1 MHTPTRTACRPL
13 SSLALMAALGVL
25 PLAAAAQQG
34 TPAANTPTSVAPQ
47 AAGQPAPQAAPQ
59 AASQNVAQTAG
70 QPGSQTSGQGGAQ
83 PSAASPAAASAV
95 TSPTTSPTA
104 PAVPSAAGSQGARQ
118 STPAGQPASGGQPA
132 QAVQPNVSGQPAASG
147 QPAVSG
153 QTTTTGQPTATGQPA
168 TPGQPAAS
176 GRPATS
182 GQTTVSGQV
191 PSAAAGT
198 PAATPPAAPQAAPQ
212 SAGSAQPAPPPAASS
227 TPPARLPSTG
237 TPPTQ
242 PANSANRLPAA
253 PDTADTAKQA
263 RNCYVPDDLLSEPG
277 RLPGLSAALVRG
289 KGDLLVI
296 MLGSES
302 TNPSPA
308 RPASV
313 PSNTANSDAGGSISS
328 RLRATL
334 AAAARNPL
342 AERLQERL
350 IQDLGPLPGRTI
362 HVESVGRRN
371 STVAE
376 QASLINKQVLPRKP
390 ALVIWNLGRT
400 DTRRGLPP
408 ANMARALDRGLEQL
422 RRQHIDTIVMDPPYH
437 PQFEAFYRTD
447 DYRQYIRWTMNLHDQ
462 PYLQRYDMIDY
473 WASTGRIDLDS
484 GEPDRQ
490 AAAVTFTETCIA
502 YQLSRMIDRGLSRK

>member
-1 MHTPTRTACRPL
+1 MHTPIRTACRPL
-13 SSLALMAALGVL
+13 SSLALMAALGAL
-25 PLAAAAQQG
+25 PLAVSAQQG
-34 TPAANTPTSVAPQ
+34 TPAATTQTSMAPQASGQQAPQ
-47 AAGQPAPQAAPQ
+47 AATQNVAQPGSQ
-59 AASQNVAQTAG
+59 AASQGV
-70 QPGSQTSGQGGAQ
+70 AQ
-83 PSAASPAAASAV
+83 PSGASPAAASAV
-95 TSPTTSPTA
+95 TP
-104 PAVPSAAGSQGARQ
+104 PAASAIPSAAGSQAAGQ
-118 STPAGQPASGGQPA
+118 SAPAGQPGSGGQPA
-132 QAVQPNVSGQPAASG
+132 PVVQPAASG
-147 QPAVSG
+147 Q
-153 QTTTTGQPTATGQPA
+153 TTTSGQPTASGQPA
-168 TPGQPAAS
+168 TS
-176 GRPATS
+176 GK
-182 GQTTVSGQV
+182 TTVSGQV
-191 PSAAAGT
+191 PPAAAGT

-212 SAGSAQPAPPPAASS
+212 SAGSAQPAPSPAASS
-227 TPPARLPSTG
+227 TPTARLPSTG

>member
-13 SSLALMAALGVL
+13 SSLALMAALGAL
-25 PLAAAAQQG
+25 PLAVSAQQG
-34 TPAANTPTSVAPQ
+34 TPAATTQTSMAPQASGQQAPQ
-47 AAGQPAPQAAPQ
+47 AATQNVAQPGSQ
-59 AASQNVAQTAG
+59 AASQGV
-70 QPGSQTSGQGGAQ
+70 AQ
-83 PSAASPAAASAV
+83 PSGASPAAASAV
-95 TSPTTSPTA
+95 TP
-104 PAVPSAAGSQGARQ
+104 PAASAIPSAAGSQAAGQ
-118 STPAGQPASGGQPA
+118 SAPAGQPGSGGQPA
-132 QAVQPNVSGQPAASG
+132 PVVQPAASG
-147 QPAVSG
+147 Q
-153 QTTTTGQPTATGQPA
+153 TTTSGQPTASGQPA
-168 TPGQPAAS
+168 TS
-176 GRPATS
+176 GK
-182 GQTTVSGQV
+182 TTVSGQV
-191 PSAAAGT
+191 PPAAAGT

-212 SAGSAQPAPPPAASS
+212 SAGSAQPAPSPAASS
-227 TPPARLPSTG
+227 TPTARLPSTG

-308 RPASV
+308 RPASI
-313 PSNTANSDAGGSISS
+313 PNNTANSDAGGGISS

-462 PYLQRYDMIDY
+462 PYLHRYDMIDY

>member
-1 MHTPTRTACRPL
+1 MHTPTRSACRPL
-13 SSLALMAALGVL
+13 SSLALMAALGAL

-34 TPAANTPTSVAPQ
+34 TPAASAPASVAPQ
-47 AAGQPAPQAAPQ
+47 AAGQPAPQAA
-59 AASQNVAQTAG
+59 SQNVAQTAS
-70 QPGSQTSGQGGAQ
+70 QPGSQTSGQGVAQ
-83 PSAASPAAASAV
+83 PSATSPAGASAV
-95 TSPTTSPTA
+95 TSTAA
-104 PAVPSAAGSQGARQ
+104 PAVPSAAGSQAAGQ
-118 STPAGQPASGGQPA
+118 STPAGQPASGVQPSSAVQPAASGQPA
-132 QAVQPNVSGQPAASG
+132 TSGQPAASG
-147 QPAVSG
+147 Q
-153 QTTTTGQPTATGQPA
+153 TTTSGQPTAAGQPA
-168 TPGQPAAS
+168 TPGRPAAS
-176 GRPATS
+176 GQPATS
-182 GQTTVSGQV
+182 GQTTVSGQI

-198 PAATPPAAPQAAPQ
+198 PAAPQATPQ
-212 SAGSAQPAPPPAASS
+212 PAGNAQPALSPAASS
-227 TPPARLPSTG
+227 SPPARLPSTG

-308 RPASV
+308 RPASI
-313 PSNTANSDAGGSISS
+313 PNNTANSDAGGGISS

>member
-1 MHTPTRTACRPL
+1 M
-13 SSLALMAALGVL
+13 
-25 PLAAAAQQG
+25 
-34 TPAANTPTSVAPQ
+34 
-47 AAGQPAPQAAPQ
+47 
-59 AASQNVAQTAG
+59 
-70 QPGSQTSGQGGAQ
+70 
-83 PSAASPAAASAV
+83 
-95 TSPTTSPTA
+95 
-104 PAVPSAAGSQGARQ
+104 
-118 STPAGQPASGGQPA
+118 
-132 QAVQPNVSGQPAASG
+132 
-147 QPAVSG
+147 
-153 QTTTTGQPTATGQPA
+153 
-168 TPGQPAAS
+168 
-176 GRPATS
+176 
-182 GQTTVSGQV
+182 
-191 PSAAAGT
+191 
-198 PAATPPAAPQAAPQ
+198 
-212 SAGSAQPAPPPAASS
+212 
-227 TPPARLPSTG
+227 
-237 TPPTQ
+237 
-242 PANSANRLPAA
+242 
-253 PDTADTAKQA
+253 
-263 RNCYVPDDLLSEPG
+263 
-277 RLPGLSAALVRG
+277 RG

-313 PSNTANSDAGGSISS
+313 PSNTANSDAGSSVSS

-350 IQDLGPLPGRTI
+350 IQDLGPLPGRTV

-422 RRQHIDTIVMDPPYH
+422 RRQHIDTVVMDPPYH

-462 PYLQRYDMIDY
+462 PYLHRYDMIDY

>member
-1 MHTPTRTACRPL
+1 MHTPIRTACRPL
-13 SSLALMAALGVL
+13 PSLALIAALGAL

-34 TPAANTPTSVAPQ
+34 TPAANAPASVAPQ
-47 AAGQPAPQAAPQ
+47 TAGQPVSQ
-59 AASQNVAQTAG
+59 AASQNVAQPAS
-70 QPGSQTSGQGGAQ
+70 QPGSQAPSQGIA
-83 PSAASPAAASAV
+83 PSPGASPAAASA
-95 TSPTTSPTA
+95 TPSASAPPSAASSTT
-104 PAVPSAAGSQGARQ
+104 PSAAGSQA
-118 STPAGQPASGGQPA
+118 AGQPAS
-132 QAVQPNVSGQPAASG
+132 AVQPAASG
-147 QPAVSG
+147 QPAAPG
-153 QTTTTGQPTATGQPA
+153 QTAPSGQPTASGQPA
-168 TPGQPAAS
+168 TPPA
-176 GRPATS
+176 P
-182 GQTTVSGQV
+182 
-191 PSAAAGT
+191 
-198 PAATPPAAPQAAPQ
+198 PQAAPQ
-212 SAGSAQPAPPPAASS
+212 PAGSAQPAPSPAASN

-462 PYLQRYDMIDY
+462 PYLHRYDMIDY

>member
-13 SSLALMAALGVL
+13 SSLALMAALGAL
-25 PLAAAAQQG
+25 PLAVSAQQG
-34 TPAANTPTSVAPQ
+34 TPAATAQTSVAPQ
-47 AAGQPAPQAAPQ
+47 AAGQPAPQPAP
-59 AASQNVAQTAG
+59 QNVAQTAG
-70 QPGSQTSGQGGAQ
+70 QPGSQTSGQGVAQ

-104 PAVPSAAGSQGARQ
+104 PAVPPVAGSQAAGQ
-118 STPAGQPASGGQPA
+118 STPAGQPASGVQPSSAVQPAASGQPA
-132 QAVQPNVSGQPAASG
+132 TSGQPAASG
-147 QPAVSG
+147 Q
-153 QTTTTGQPTATGQPA
+153 TTTSGQPTASGQPG
-168 TPGQPAAS
+168 TSGQRAAS
-176 GRPATS
+176 GQPATS

-191 PSAAAGT
+191 PPAATGT

-212 SAGSAQPAPPPAASS
+212 PVGSAQPAPSPAANNA
-227 TPPARLPSTG
+227 PPARLPSTG

>member
-13 SSLALMAALGVL
+13 SSLALMAALGAL
-25 PLAAAAQQG
+25 PLAVSAQQG
-34 TPAANTPTSVAPQ
+34 TPAATTQTSMAPQASGQQAPQ
-47 AAGQPAPQAAPQ
+47 AATQNVAQPGSQ
-59 AASQNVAQTAG
+59 AASQGV
-70 QPGSQTSGQGGAQ
+70 AQ
-83 PSAASPAAASAV
+83 PSGASPAAASAV
-95 TSPTTSPTA
+95 TP
-104 PAVPSAAGSQGARQ
+104 PAASAIPSAAGSQAAGQ
-118 STPAGQPASGGQPA
+118 SAPAGQPGSGGQPA
-132 QAVQPNVSGQPAASG
+132 PVVQPAASG
-147 QPAVSG
+147 Q
-153 QTTTTGQPTATGQPA
+153 TTTSGQPTASGQPA
-168 TPGQPAAS
+168 TS
-176 GRPATS
+176 GK
-182 GQTTVSGQV
+182 TTVSGQV
-191 PSAAAGT
+191 PPAAAGT

-212 SAGSAQPAPPPAASS
+212 SAGSAQPAPSPAASS
-227 TPPARLPSTG
+227 TPTARLPSTG

-313 PSNTANSDAGGSISS
+313 PSNTANSDAGGSVSS

-342 AERLQERL
+342 AERLEERL

>member
-1 MHTPTRTACRPL
+1 MHTPTRSACRPL
-13 SSLALMAALGVL
+13 SSLALMAALGTL

-34 TPAANTPTSVAPQ
+34 TPAANTPISVAPQ
-47 AAGQPAPQAAPQ
+47 ATGQPAPQTAPQAAPQ

-83 PSAASPAAASAV
+83 PSAARPAGASAV
-95 TSPTTSPTA
+95 TSPTA
-104 PAVPSAAGSQGARQ
+104 PAVPS
-118 STPAGQPASGGQPA
+118 
-132 QAVQPNVSGQPAASG
+132 
-147 QPAVSG
+147 
-153 QTTTTGQPTATGQPA
+153 
-168 TPGQPAAS
+168 
-176 GRPATS
+176 
-182 GQTTVSGQV
+182 
-191 PSAAAGT
+191 AAGT

-212 SAGSAQPAPPPAASS
+212 SAGSAQPAPSPAASS

>member
-1 MHTPTRTACRPL
+1 MHTPIRTACRPL
-13 SSLALMAALGVL
+13 PSLALIAALGAL

-34 TPAANTPTSVAPQ
+34 TPAANAPASVAPQ
-47 AAGQPAPQAAPQ
+47 TAGQPVSQ
-59 AASQNVAQTAG
+59 AASQNVAQPAS
-70 QPGSQTSGQGGAQ
+70 QPGSQAPSQGIA
-83 PSAASPAAASAV
+83 PSPGASPAAASA
-95 TSPTTSPTA
+95 TPSASAPPSAASSTT
-104 PAVPSAAGSQGARQ
+104 PSAAGSQA
-118 STPAGQPASGGQPA
+118 AGQPAS
-132 QAVQPNVSGQPAASG
+132 AVQPAASG
-147 QPAVSG
+147 QPAAPG
-153 QTTTTGQPTATGQPA
+153 QTAPSGQPTASGQPA
-168 TPGQPAAS
+168 TPPA
-176 GRPATS
+176 P
-182 GQTTVSGQV
+182 
-191 PSAAAGT
+191 
-198 PAATPPAAPQAAPQ
+198 PQAAPQ
-212 SAGSAQPAPPPAASS
+212 PAGSAQPAPSPAASN

-308 RPASV
+308 RLASV
-313 PSNTANSDAGGSISS
+313 PSNTTNSDAGSSISS

-342 AERLQERL
+342 AERLEERL
-350 IQDLGPLPGRTI
+350 IQDLGPLPGRTV

-376 QASLINKQVLPRKP
+376 QASLIGKQILPRKP

-462 PYLQRYDMIDY
+462 PYLHRYDMIDY

>member
-13 SSLALMAALGVL
+13 SSLALMAALGAL
-25 PLAAAAQQG
+25 PLAVSAQQG
-34 TPAANTPTSVAPQ
+34 TPAATTQTSVAPQ
-47 AAGQPAPQAAPQ
+47 TTGQPAPQPAP
-59 AASQNVAQTAG
+59 QNVAQTAG
-70 QPGSQTSGQGGAQ
+70 QPGSQASGQGGAQ

-95 TSPTTSPTA
+95 TSPAA
-104 PAVPSAAGSQGARQ
+104 PAVPS
-118 STPAGQPASGGQPA
+118 
-132 QAVQPNVSGQPAASG
+132 
-147 QPAVSG
+147 
-153 QTTTTGQPTATGQPA
+153 
-168 TPGQPAAS
+168 
-176 GRPATS
+176 
-182 GQTTVSGQV
+182 
-191 PSAAAGT
+191 AAGT

-212 SAGSAQPAPPPAASS
+212 PAGSAQPAPSPAASN

-313 PSNTANSDAGGSISS
+313 PSNTANSDAGGSVSS

-342 AERLQERL
+342 AERLEERL
-350 IQDLGPLPGRTI
+350 IQDLGPLPGRTV
-362 HVESVGRRN
+362 HVEPVGRRN

-376 QASLINKQVLPRKP
+376 QASLIGKQILPRKP

-462 PYLQRYDMIDY
+462 PYLHRYDMIDY

>member
-1 MHTPTRTACRPL
+1 MHTPIRTVCRPL
-13 SSLALMAALGVL
+13 TSLALMSVLGTL

-34 TPAANTPTSVAPQ
+34 TPAATAPTPVTSQTAGQQAPQAASQNASPSVTAGAVGGAGAGAAPAATSTPSANGSQ
-47 AAGQPAPQAAPQ
+47 AAGQPAP
-59 AASQNVAQTAG
+59 
-70 QPGSQTSGQGGAQ
+70 SGQL
-83 PSAASPAAASAV
+83 PSTSAG
-95 TSPTTSPTA
+95 TQPTTP
-104 PAVPSAAGSQGARQ
+104 PVPPQ
-118 STPAGQPASGGQPA
+118 STDSA
-132 QAVQPNVSGQPAASG
+132 
-147 QPAVSG
+147 
-153 QTTTTGQPTATGQPA
+153 
-168 TPGQPAAS
+168 
-176 GRPATS
+176 RPATS
-182 GQTTVSGQV
+182 GQVLPAT
-191 PSAAAGT
+191 AGS
-198 PAATPPAAPQAAPQ
+198 PAAAPQAAPQ
-212 SAGSAQPAPPPAASS
+212 PGNSAQPAPSQAATS

-263 RNCYVPDDLLSEPG
+263 RNCYVPDDLLSEPA
-277 RLPGLSAALVRG
+277 RLPGLSASLVRG

-302 TNPSPA
+302 TNPSPN
-308 RPASV
+308 RPAGTSS
-313 PSNTANSDAGGSISS
+313 SNTAGFDAGGSLSS

-334 AAAARNPL
+334 SAAARNPL
-342 AERLQERL
+342 AERLQARL
-350 IQDLGPLPGRTI
+350 IQDLGPLPNRTI

-376 QASLINKQVLPRKP
+376 QASLIGKQVLPRKP

-408 ANMARALDRGLEQL
+408 ANTARALDRGLEQL

-462 PYLQRYDMIDY
+462 PYLNRYDMIDY

-484 GEPDRQ
+484 GEPERQ

>member
-1 MHTPTRTACRPL
+1 MHTPTRSACRPL
-13 SSLALMAALGVL
+13 SSLALMAALGAL

-47 AAGQPAPQAAPQ
+47 AAGQPAPQPAP
-59 AASQNVAQTAG
+59 QNVAQTAG

-95 TSPTTSPTA
+95 TSPAA
-104 PAVPSAAGSQGARQ
+104 PAVPSAAGSQAAGQ

-132 QAVQPNVSGQPAASG
+132 PAVQPNVSGQPAASG

-153 QTTTTGQPTATGQPA
+153 QTTTTGQPTAAGQPA

-212 SAGSAQPAPPPAASS
+212 SAGSAQPAPSPAASS

-350 IQDLGPLPGRTI
+350 IQDLGPLPPGRTI

>member
-13 SSLALMAALGVL
+13 SSLALMAALGAL
-25 PLAAAAQQG
+25 PLAVSAQQG
-34 TPAANTPTSVAPQ
+34 TPAATTQTSVAPQ
-47 AAGQPAPQAAPQ
+47 TTGQPAPQPAP
-59 AASQNVAQTAG
+59 QNVAQTAS

-95 TSPTTSPTA
+95 TSPAA
-104 PAVPSAAGSQGARQ
+104 PAVPS
-118 STPAGQPASGGQPA
+118 
-132 QAVQPNVSGQPAASG
+132 
-147 QPAVSG
+147 
-153 QTTTTGQPTATGQPA
+153 
-168 TPGQPAAS
+168 
-176 GRPATS
+176 
-182 GQTTVSGQV
+182 
-191 PSAAAGT
+191 AAGT

-212 SAGSAQPAPPPAASS
+212 SAGSAQPAPSPAASS
-227 TPPARLPSTG
+227 TPTARLPSTV

-313 PSNTANSDAGGSISS
+313 PSKTSKTDSRGSGSS
-328 RLRATL
+328 RLRGTL
-334 AAAARNPL
+334 APAARNPL
-342 AERLQERL
+342 AERLEERL

-408 ANMARALDRGLEQL
+408 ANMARALDRVLEQL

>member
-13 SSLALMAALGVL
+13 SSLALMAALGAL

-47 AAGQPAPQAAPQ
+47 AAGQPAPQAAPR

-83 PSAASPAAASAV
+83 PSAARPAGASAV

-104 PAVPSAAGSQGARQ
+104 PAAPSAAGSQAAGQ

-132 QAVQPNVSGQPAASG
+132 PAVQPAASGQPATSG

-153 QTTTTGQPTATGQPA
+153 QTTTTGQPTAAGQPA

-176 GRPATS
+176 GQPATS
-182 GQTTVSGQV
+182 GQTTVSGQI

-198 PAATPPAAPQAAPQ
+198 PAAPQATPQ
-212 SAGSAQPAPPPAASS
+212 PAGNAQPALSPAASS
-227 TPPARLPSTG
+227 SPPARLPSTG

-308 RPASV
+308 RPASI
-313 PSNTANSDAGGSISS
+313 PNNTANSDAGGGISS

>member
-13 SSLALMAALGVL
+13 SSLALMAALGAL

-83 PSAASPAAASAV
+83 PSAASPAAALVV
-95 TSPTTSPTA
+95 TSPAA
-104 PAVPSAAGSQGARQ
+104 PAVPSAAGSQAAGQ
-118 STPAGQPASGGQPA
+118 STPVGQPASGGQPA
-132 QAVQPNVSGQPAASG
+132 PAVQPNVSGQPAASG

-153 QTTTTGQPTATGQPA
+153 QTTTTGQPTAAGQPA

-212 SAGSAQPAPPPAASS
+212 PAGSAQPAPSPAASS

-263 RNCYVPDDLLSEPG
+263 RNCYVPDDLLSELG

-334 AAAARNPL
+334 AAAARNSL
-342 AERLQERL
+342 AEWLQERL
-350 IQDLGPLPGRTI
+350 IQDLGPLPPGRTI

-484 GEPDRQ
+484 GEPDHQ
-490 AAAVTFTETCIA
+490 ASAVTFTETCIA

>member
-13 SSLALMAALGVL
+13 SSLALMAALGAL
-25 PLAAAAQQG
+25 PLAVSAQQG
-34 TPAANTPTSVAPQ
+34 TPAATTQTSMAPQASGQQAPQ
-47 AAGQPAPQAAPQ
+47 AATQNVAQPGSQ
-59 AASQNVAQTAG
+59 AASQGV
-70 QPGSQTSGQGGAQ
+70 AQ
-83 PSAASPAAASAV
+83 PSGASPAAASAV
-95 TSPTTSPTA
+95 TP
-104 PAVPSAAGSQGARQ
+104 PAASAIPSAAGSQAAGQ
-118 STPAGQPASGGQPA
+118 SAPAGQPGSGGQPA
-132 QAVQPNVSGQPAASG
+132 PVVQPAASG
-147 QPAVSG
+147 Q
-153 QTTTTGQPTATGQPA
+153 TTTSGQPTASGQPA
-168 TPGQPAAS
+168 TS
-176 GRPATS
+176 GK
-182 GQTTVSGQV
+182 TTVSGQV
-191 PSAAAGT
+191 PPAAAGT

-212 SAGSAQPAPPPAASS
+212 SAGSAQPAPSPAASS
-227 TPPARLPSTG
+227 TPTARLPSTG

-313 PSNTANSDAGGSISS
+313 PSNTANSDAGGSVSS

-334 AAAARNPL
+334 AAATRNPL
-342 AERLQERL
+342 AERLEERL

-462 PYLQRYDMIDY
+462 PYLHRYDMIDY

>member
-1 MHTPTRTACRPL
+1 MHTPIRTACRPL
-13 SSLALMAALGVL
+13 SSLALMAALGAL

-34 TPAANTPTSVAPQ
+34 TPAANAPASVAPQ
-47 AAGQPAPQAAPQ
+47 AAGQPAPQAA
-59 AASQNVAQTAG
+59 SQNVAQ
-70 QPGSQTSGQGGAQ
+70 PGSQAPSQGIA
-83 PSAASPAAASAV
+83 PSPGASPAAASAAPSV
-95 TSPTTSPTA
+95 SVPPSAASSTT
-104 PAVPSAAGSQGARQ
+104 PSAAGSQA
-118 STPAGQPASGGQPA
+118 AGQPAS
-132 QAVQPNVSGQPAASG
+132 AVQPAASG
-147 QPAVSG
+147 QPATS
-153 QTTTTGQPTATGQPA
+153 
-168 TPGQPAAS
+168 GQPAAPGQTTPS
-176 GRPATS
+176 GRPTAS
-182 GQTTVSGQV
+182 GQPASSGQL
-191 PSAAAGT
+191 PPATAGT

-212 SAGSAQPAPPPAASS
+212 PGSTQPAPAASS
-227 TPPARLPSTG
+227 APPARLPSTG

-313 PSNTANSDAGGSISS
+313 PSNTANSDTGGSVSS

-342 AERLQERL
+342 AERLEERL
-350 IQDLGPLPGRTI
+350 IQDLGPLPGRTV
-362 HVESVGRRN
+362 HVESVGRRS

-376 QASLINKQVLPRKP
+376 QASLIGKQILPRKP

-462 PYLQRYDMIDY
+462 PYLHRYDMIDY

>member
-1 MHTPTRTACRPL
+1 MHTPTRSACRPL
-13 SSLALMAALGVL
+13 SSLALMAALGAL

-47 AAGQPAPQAAPQ
+47 AAGQPAPQPAPQ

-95 TSPTTSPTA
+95 TSPAA
-104 PAVPSAAGSQGARQ
+104 PAVPSAAGSQAAGQ

-132 QAVQPNVSGQPAASG
+132 PAVQPNVSGQPAASG

-153 QTTTTGQPTATGQPA
+153 QTTTTGQPTAAGQPA

-212 SAGSAQPAPPPAASS
+212 SAGSAQPAPSPAASS

-350 IQDLGPLPGRTI
+350 IQDLGPLPPGRTI

-502 YQLSRMIDRGLSRK
+502 YQLSRMIDRSLSRK

>member
-1 MHTPTRTACRPL
+1 MHTPTRSACRPL
-13 SSLALMAALGVL
+13 SSLALMAALGAL

-34 TPAANTPTSVAPQ
+34 TPAASAPASVAPQ
-47 AAGQPAPQAAPQ
+47 AAGQPAPQAA
-59 AASQNVAQTAG
+59 SQNVAQTAS
-70 QPGSQTSGQGGAQ
+70 QPGSQTSGQGVAQ
-83 PSAASPAAASAV
+83 PSATSPAGASAV
-95 TSPTTSPTA
+95 TSTAA
-104 PAVPSAAGSQGARQ
+104 PAVPSAAGSQAAGQ

-132 QAVQPNVSGQPAASG
+132 PAVQPAASG
-147 QPAVSG
+147 QPA
-153 QTTTTGQPTATGQPA
+153 
-168 TPGQPAAS
+168 
-176 GRPATS
+176 TS
-182 GQTTVSGQV
+182 GQTSVSGQV
-191 PSAAAGT
+191 P
-198 PAATPPAAPQAAPQ
+198 PAAPSPAAAPQAAPQ
-212 SAGSAQPAPPPAASS
+212 PAGSAQPAPSPAASS

-350 IQDLGPLPGRTI
+350 IQDLGPLPPGRTI

>member
-1 MHTPTRTACRPL
+1 MHTPIRTACRPL
-13 SSLALMAALGVL
+13 SSLALMAALGAL

-34 TPAANTPTSVAPQ
+34 TPAANAPASVAPQ
-47 AAGQPAPQAAPQ
+47 TAGQPVSQ
-59 AASQNVAQTAG
+59 AASQNVAQPAS
-70 QPGSQTSGQGGAQ
+70 QPGSQAPSQGIA
-83 PSAASPAAASAV
+83 PSPGASPAAASAAP
-95 TSPTTSPTA
+95 SASAPPSAASSTT
-104 PAVPSAAGSQGARQ
+104 PSAAGSQA
-118 STPAGQPASGGQPA
+118 AGQPAS
-132 QAVQPNVSGQPAASG
+132 AVQPAASG
-147 QPAVSG
+147 QPATS
-153 QTTTTGQPTATGQPA
+153 
-168 TPGQPAAS
+168 GQPAAPGQTTPS
-176 GRPATS
+176 GRPTASGQPATS
-182 GQTTVSGQV
+182 GQTSVSGQV
-191 PSAAAGT
+191 PPAGAS
-198 PAATPPAAPQAAPQ
+198 PAAAPQASPQ
-212 SAGSAQPAPPPAASS
+212 PAGSAQPAPSPAASS

-350 IQDLGPLPGRTI
+350 IQDLGPLPGRTV
-362 HVESVGRRN
+362 HVESVGRRS

-376 QASLINKQVLPRKP
+376 QASLIGKQILPRKP

>member
-1 MHTPTRTACRPL
+1 MHTPIRTACRPL
-13 SSLALMAALGVL
+13 PSLALMAALGAL

-34 TPAANTPTSVAPQ
+34 TPAATAQTYVAPQ
-47 AAGQPAPQAAPQ
+47 TTGQPASQP
-59 AASQNVAQTAG
+59 ASQNVAQTAG
-70 QPGSQTSGQGGAQ
+70 QPGSTPPSQGVAQ
-83 PSAASPAAASAV
+83 PSGASPATASAV
-95 TSPTTSPTA
+95 TSPAA
-104 PAVPSAAGSQGARQ
+104 PAVPSAAGSQAAGQ
-118 STPAGQPASGGQPA
+118 STPAGQSASGGQPSS
-132 QAVQPNVSGQPAASG
+132 AVQPAASGQPATSGQPAASG
-147 QPAVSG
+147 Q
-153 QTTTTGQPTATGQPA
+153 TTTAGQPTASGQPG
-168 TPGQPAAS
+168 TSGQPAAS
-176 GRPATS
+176 GQPATS

-191 PSAAAGT
+191 PPAAAS
-198 PAATPPAAPQAAPQ
+198 PAAAPQAAPQ
-212 SAGSAQPAPPPAASS
+212 PAGSAQPAPSPAASS

-350 IQDLGPLPGRTI
+350 IQDLGPLPPGRTI

-462 PYLQRYDMIDY
+462 PYLHRYDMIDY

>member
-13 SSLALMAALGVL
+13 SSLALMAALGAL
-25 PLAAAAQQG
+25 PLAVSAQQG
-34 TPAANTPTSVAPQ
+34 TPAATTQTSVAPQ
-47 AAGQPAPQAAPQ
+47 TTGQPAPQPAP
-59 AASQNVAQTAG
+59 QNVAQTAS

-95 TSPTTSPTA
+95 TSPAA
-104 PAVPSAAGSQGARQ
+104 PAVPS
-118 STPAGQPASGGQPA
+118 
-132 QAVQPNVSGQPAASG
+132 
-147 QPAVSG
+147 
-153 QTTTTGQPTATGQPA
+153 
-168 TPGQPAAS
+168 
-176 GRPATS
+176 
-182 GQTTVSGQV
+182 
-191 PSAAAGT
+191 AAGT

-212 SAGSAQPAPPPAASS
+212 SAGSAQPAPSPAASS
-227 TPPARLPSTG
+227 TPTARLPSTG

-350 IQDLGPLPGRTI
+350 IQDLGPLPPGRTI

>member
-1 MHTPTRTACRPL
+1 MHTPTRSACRPL
-13 SSLALMAALGVL
+13 PSLALMAALGAL
-25 PLAAAAQQG
+25 PLAVSAQQG
-34 TPAANTPTSVAPQ
+34 TPAATAQTSVAPQ
-47 AAGQPAPQAAPQ
+47 TTGQPAPQPAPQ
-59 AASQNVAQTAG
+59 PASQNVAQTAS
-70 QPGSQTSGQGGAQ
+70 QPGSQTSSQGVAQ

-95 TSPTTSPTA
+95 TPPSSSAT
-104 PAVPSAAGSQGARQ
+104 PSAAGSQA
-118 STPAGQPASGGQPA
+118 AGQPASTA
-132 QAVQPNVSGQPAASG
+132 QPAASG
-147 QPAVSG
+147 QPATS
-153 QTTTTGQPTATGQPA
+153 
-168 TPGQPAAS
+168 GQPAAPGQTTPS
-176 GRPATS
+176 GRPTAS
-182 GQTTVSGQV
+182 GQPASSGQL
-191 PSAAAGT
+191 PPATAGT

-212 SAGSAQPAPPPAASS
+212 PAGSAQPAPSPAASN

-313 PSNTANSDAGGSISS
+313 ASNTANSEAGGSVSS

-342 AERLQERL
+342 AERLEERL
-350 IQDLGPLPGRTI
+350 IQDLGPLPPGRTI

>member
-34 TPAANTPTSVAPQ
+34 TPAANAPASVAP
-47 AAGQPAPQAAPQ
+47 
-59 AASQNVAQTAG
+59 QTAG
-70 QPGSQTSGQGGAQ
+70 QPVSQAASQPGSQAPSQGIL
-83 PSAASPAAASAV
+83 PSTGASPAAASAV
-95 TSPTTSPTA
+95 TPPSSSAT
-104 PAVPSAAGSQGARQ
+104 PSAAGSQA
-118 STPAGQPASGGQPA
+118 AGQPAS
-132 QAVQPNVSGQPAASG
+132 AVQPAASG
-147 QPAVSG
+147 QPATSGQLAAPG
-153 QTTTTGQPTATGQPA
+153 QTTPSGRPTASGQPA
-168 TPGQPAAS
+168 SSGQLP
-176 GRPATS
+176 PAT
-182 GQTTVSGQV
+182 
-191 PSAAAGT
+191 AGT

-212 SAGSAQPAPPPAASS
+212 PAGSAQPAPSPAASN

-313 PSNTANSDAGGSISS
+313 PSNTANSDAGGSVSS

-342 AERLQERL
+342 AERLEERL
-350 IQDLGPLPGRTI
+350 IQDLGPLPGRTV

-462 PYLQRYDMIDY
+462 PYLHRYDMIDY

>member
-1 MHTPTRTACRPL
+1 MHTPTRSACRPL
-13 SSLALMAALGVL
+13 SSLALMAALGAL

-34 TPAANTPTSVAPQ
+34 TPAANTPASVAPQ
-47 AAGQPAPQAAPQ
+47 AAGQPAPQPAP
-59 AASQNVAQTAG
+59 QNVAQTAG
-70 QPGSQTSGQGGAQ
+70 QPGSQTSGQGVAQ
-83 PSAASPAAASAV
+83 PSATSPAGASAV
-95 TSPTTSPTA
+95 TSTA
-104 PAVPSAAGSQGARQ
+104 TPAVPSAAGSQAAGQ

-132 QAVQPNVSGQPAASG
+132 PAVQPAASGQPATSG

-153 QTTTTGQPTATGQPA
+153 QTTTTGQPTAAGQPA

-176 GRPATS
+176 GQPATS

-191 PSAAAGT
+191 PPAAAGT

-212 SAGSAQPAPPPAASS
+212 PAGSAQPAPSPAASN

-313 PSNTANSDAGGSISS
+313 PSNTANSDAGGSVSS

>member
-1 MHTPTRTACRPL
+1 MHTPTRSARRPL
-13 SSLALMAALGVL
+13 SSLALMAALGAL
-25 PLAAAAQQG
+25 PLAVSAQQG

-47 AAGQPAPQAAPQ
+47 AAGQPAPQPAPQ
-59 AASQNVAQTAG
+59 NVTQTAG
-70 QPGSQTSGQGGAQ
+70 QPGSQTSGQGVAQ

-95 TSPTTSPTA
+95 TSPAA
-104 PAVPSAAGSQGARQ
+104 PAVPS
-118 STPAGQPASGGQPA
+118 
-132 QAVQPNVSGQPAASG
+132 
-147 QPAVSG
+147 
-153 QTTTTGQPTATGQPA
+153 
-168 TPGQPAAS
+168 
-176 GRPATS
+176 
-182 GQTTVSGQV
+182 
-191 PSAAAGT
+191 AAGT

-212 SAGSAQPAPPPAASS
+212 SAGSAQPAPSPAASS
-227 TPPARLPSTG
+227 TPTARLPSTG

-350 IQDLGPLPGRTI
+350 IQDLGPLPPGRTI

>member
-1 MHTPTRTACRPL
+1 MHTPIRTACRPL
-13 SSLALMAALGVL
+13 SSLALMAALGAL

-34 TPAANTPTSVAPQ
+34 TPAASAPASVAPQ
-47 AAGQPAPQAAPQ
+47 AAGQPASQPAP
-59 AASQNVAQTAG
+59 QNVAQTAS

-422 RRQHIDTIVMDPPYH
+422 RRQPIVMDPPYH

>member
-1 MHTPTRTACRPL
+1 MHTPIRTACRPL
-13 SSLALMAALGVL
+13 SSLALMAALGAL

-34 TPAANTPTSVAPQ
+34 TPAANAPASVAPQ
-47 AAGQPAPQAAPQ
+47 TAGQPASQPAP
-59 AASQNVAQTAG
+59 QNVAQTAS
-70 QPGSQTSGQGGAQ
+70 QPGSQTSGQGVAQ
-83 PSAASPAAASAV
+83 PSATSPAGASAV
-95 TSPTTSPTA
+95 TSTAA
-104 PAVPSAAGSQGARQ
+104 PAVPSAAGSQATGQ
-118 STPAGQPASGGQPA
+118 STSAGQTASGGQPA
-132 QAVQPNVSGQPAASG
+132 PAVKPAASG
-147 QPAVSG
+147 Q
-153 QTTTTGQPTATGQPA
+153 
-168 TPGQPAAS
+168 
-176 GRPATS
+176 PATS

-191 PSAAAGT
+191 PPASAS
-198 PAATPPAAPQAAPQ
+198 PAAAPQAAPQ
-212 SAGSAQPAPPPAASS
+212 PAGSAQPAPSPAASS
-227 TPPARLPSTG
+227 APPARLPSTG

-313 PSNTANSDAGGSISS
+313 PSNTANSDAGGSVSS

-342 AERLQERL
+342 AERLEERL
-350 IQDLGPLPGRTI
+350 IQDLGPLPGRTV
-362 HVESVGRRN
+362 HVESVGRRS

-376 QASLINKQVLPRKP
+376 QASLIGKQILPRKP

-462 PYLQRYDMIDY
+462 PYLHRYDMIDY

>member
-1 MHTPTRTACRPL
+1 MHTPTRSACRPL

-34 TPAANTPTSVAPQ
+34 TPAANAPASVAPQ
-47 AAGQPAPQAAPQ
+47 TAGQPVSQ
-59 AASQNVAQTAG
+59 AASQNVAQPAS
-70 QPGSQTSGQGGAQ
+70 QSGSQAPSQGIA
-83 PSAASPAAASAV
+83 PSPGASPAAASA
-95 TSPTTSPTA
+95 TPSASA
-104 PAVPSAAGSQGARQ
+104 PPSAAGSQ
-118 STPAGQPASGGQPA
+118 
-132 QAVQPNVSGQPAASG
+132 AA
-147 QPAVSG
+147 
-153 QTTTTGQPTATGQPA
+153 GQPA
-168 TPGQPAAS
+168 TPPA
-176 GRPATS
+176 P
-182 GQTTVSGQV
+182 
-191 PSAAAGT
+191 
-198 PAATPPAAPQAAPQ
+198 PQAAPQ
-212 SAGSAQPAPPPAASS
+212 PAGSAQPAPSPAASN

-313 PSNTANSDAGGSISS
+313 PSNTANSDAGGSVSS

-342 AERLQERL
+342 AERLEERL

-462 PYLQRYDMIDY
+462 PYLHRYDMIDY

>member
-1 MHTPTRTACRPL
+1 MHTPIRTACRPL
-13 SSLALMAALGVL
+13 SSLALMAALGAL

-34 TPAANTPTSVAPQ
+34 TPAASAPASVAPQ
-47 AAGQPAPQAAPQ
+47 AAGQPASQPAP
-59 AASQNVAQTAG
+59 QNVAQTAG
-70 QPGSQTSGQGGAQ
+70 QPGSQTSGQGVAQ

-95 TSPTTSPTA
+95 TSPAA
-104 PAVPSAAGSQGARQ
+104 PAVPS
-118 STPAGQPASGGQPA
+118 
-132 QAVQPNVSGQPAASG
+132 
-147 QPAVSG
+147 
-153 QTTTTGQPTATGQPA
+153 
-168 TPGQPAAS
+168 
-176 GRPATS
+176 
-182 GQTTVSGQV
+182 
-191 PSAAAGT
+191 AAGT

-212 SAGSAQPAPPPAASS
+212 PAGSAQPAPSPAASS

-313 PSNTANSDAGGSISS
+313 PSNTANSDAGGSVSS

-334 AAAARNPL
+334 AAATRNPL
-342 AERLQERL
+342 AERLEERL

>member
-13 SSLALMAALGVL
+13 SSLALMAALGAL
-25 PLAAAAQQG
+25 PLAVSAQQG
-34 TPAANTPTSVAPQ
+34 TPAATTQTSVAPQ
-47 AAGQPAPQAAPQ
+47 ASGQQAPQAAPQ
-59 AASQNVAQTAG
+59 NVA
-70 QPGSQTSGQGGAQ
+70 QPGSQAASQGVAQ
-83 PSAASPAAASAV
+83 PSGASPAAASAV
-95 TSPTTSPTA
+95 TSPAASA
-104 PAVPSAAGSQGARQ
+104 IPSAAGSQAAGQ
-118 STPAGQPASGGQPA
+118 SAPAGQPGSGGQPA
-132 QAVQPNVSGQPAASG
+132 PVVQPAASG
-147 QPAVSG
+147 Q
-153 QTTTTGQPTATGQPA
+153 TTTS
-168 TPGQPAAS
+168 GQPAAP
-176 GRPATS
+176 RPPATS
-182 GQTTVSGQV
+182 GQTTVSSQV
-191 PSAAAGT
+191 PPAAAGT
-198 PAATPPAAPQAAPQ
+198 PAAPPPAAPQAAPQ
-212 SAGSAQPAPPPAASS
+212 PAGSAQPAPSPAASN

>member
-1 MHTPTRTACRPL
+1 MHTPTRSACRPL

-34 TPAANTPTSVAPQ
+34 TPAANAPTPVAP
-47 AAGQPAPQAAPQ
+47 
-59 AASQNVAQTAG
+59 QTAG
-70 QPGSQTSGQGGAQ
+70 QPASQAASQPGSQAPSQGIV
-83 PSAASPAAASAV
+83 PSTGASPAAASA
-95 TSPTTSPTA
+95 TPSASA
-104 PAVPSAAGSQGARQ
+104 PPSAAGSQ
-118 STPAGQPASGGQPA
+118 
-132 QAVQPNVSGQPAASG
+132 AA
-147 QPAVSG
+147 
-153 QTTTTGQPTATGQPA
+153 GQPA
-168 TPGQPAAS
+168 TPPA
-176 GRPATS
+176 P
-182 GQTTVSGQV
+182 
-191 PSAAAGT
+191 
-198 PAATPPAAPQAAPQ
+198 PQAAPQ
-212 SAGSAQPAPPPAASS
+212 PAGSAQPAPSPAASN

-308 RPASV
+308 RPASI
-313 PSNTANSDAGGSISS
+313 PNNTANSDAGGGISS

>member
-1 MHTPTRTACRPL
+1 MKLHPRFPQDRPL
-13 SSLALMAALGVL
+13 PLHRALPAALALSSTLLLVTA
-25 PLAAAAQQG
+25 
-34 TPAANTPTSVAPQ
+34 T
-47 AAGQPAPQAAPQ
+47 
-59 AASQNVAQTAG
+59 AQTADG
-70 QPGSQTSGQGGAQ
+70 AAPGTATAQTVDGASETAPSAQNTASDTQPG
-83 PSAASPAAASAV
+83 PA
-95 TSPTTSPTA
+95 PNTA
-104 PAVPSAAGSQGARQ
+104 PE
-118 STPAGQPASGGQPA
+118 QPAKP
-132 QAVQPNVSGQPAASG
+132 
-147 QPAVSG
+147 
-153 QTTTTGQPTATGQPA
+153 
-168 TPGQPAAS
+168 
-176 GRPATS
+176 
-182 GQTTVSGQV
+182 
-191 PSAAAGT
+191 
-198 PAATPPAAPQAAPQ
+198 
-212 SAGSAQPAPPPAASS
+212 
-227 TPPARLPSTG
+227 
-237 TPPTQ
+237 
-242 PANSANRLPAA
+242 ANRLPAA
-253 PDTADTAKQA
+253 PDTGDAQRQA
-263 RNCYVPDDLLSEPG
+263 RSCYVPEDLRSEPG
-277 RLPGLSAALVRG
+277 KLPGLSAALIRG

-313 PSNTANSDAGGSISS
+313 PSNTANSDAGGSVSS

-342 AERLQERL
+342 AERLEERL

>member
-95 TSPTTSPTA
+95 TSPAA
-104 PAVPSAAGSQGARQ
+104 PAVPS
-118 STPAGQPASGGQPA
+118 
-132 QAVQPNVSGQPAASG
+132 
-147 QPAVSG
+147 
-153 QTTTTGQPTATGQPA
+153 
-168 TPGQPAAS
+168 
-176 GRPATS
+176 
-182 GQTTVSGQV
+182 
-191 PSAAAGT
+191 AAGT

-212 SAGSAQPAPPPAASS
+212 SAGSAQPAPSPAASS
-227 TPPARLPSTG
+227 TPTARLPSTG

-313 PSNTANSDAGGSISS
+313 PSNTANSDAGGSVSS

>member
-1 MHTPTRTACRPL
+1 MHTPTRSACRPL
-13 SSLALMAALGVL
+13 SSLALMAALGAL

-47 AAGQPAPQAAPQ
+47 AAGQPAPQPAPQ

-95 TSPTTSPTA
+95 TSPAA
-104 PAVPSAAGSQGARQ
+104 PAVPSAAGSQAAGQ

-132 QAVQPNVSGQPAASG
+132 PAVQPNVSGQPAASG

-153 QTTTTGQPTATGQPA
+153 QTTTTGQPTAAGQPA

-212 SAGSAQPAPPPAASS
+212 SAGSAQPAPSPAASS

-308 RPASV
+308 RPASI
-313 PSNTANSDAGGSISS
+313 PNNTANSDAGGGISS

-350 IQDLGPLPGRTI
+350 IQDLGPLPPGRTI

-502 YQLSRMIDRGLSRK
+502 YQLSRMIDRSLSRK

>member
-1 MHTPTRTACRPL
+1 MHTPTRSACRPL
-13 SSLALMAALGVL
+13 SSLALMAALGAL
-25 PLAAAAQQG
+25 PLAVSAQQG
-34 TPAANTPTSVAPQ
+34 TPAATTQTSVAPQ
-47 AAGQPAPQAAPQ
+47 TTGQPAPQPAP
-59 AASQNVAQTAG
+59 QNVAQTAS

-95 TSPTTSPTA
+95 TSPAA
-104 PAVPSAAGSQGARQ
+104 PAVPS
-118 STPAGQPASGGQPA
+118 
-132 QAVQPNVSGQPAASG
+132 
-147 QPAVSG
+147 
-153 QTTTTGQPTATGQPA
+153 
-168 TPGQPAAS
+168 
-176 GRPATS
+176 
-182 GQTTVSGQV
+182 
-191 PSAAAGT
+191 AAGT

-212 SAGSAQPAPPPAASS
+212 SAGSAQPAPSPAASS
-227 TPPARLPSTG
+227 TPTARLPSTG

-313 PSNTANSDAGGSISS
+313 ASNTANSEAGGSVSS

-342 AERLQERL
+342 AERLEERL

>member
-1 MHTPTRTACRPL
+1 MHTPTRSACRPL
-13 SSLALMAALGVL
+13 SSLALMAALGAL

-34 TPAANTPTSVAPQ
+34 TPAATAQTSVAPQ
-47 AAGQPAPQAAPQ
+47 TTGQPTPQP
-59 AASQNVAQTAG
+59 ASQNVAQTAG
-70 QPGSQTSGQGGAQ
+70 QPGSQTSGQGVAQ

-95 TSPTTSPTA
+95 TSPAA
-104 PAVPSAAGSQGARQ
+104 PAVPS
-118 STPAGQPASGGQPA
+118 
-132 QAVQPNVSGQPAASG
+132 
-147 QPAVSG
+147 
-153 QTTTTGQPTATGQPA
+153 
-168 TPGQPAAS
+168 
-176 GRPATS
+176 
-182 GQTTVSGQV
+182 
-191 PSAAAGT
+191 AAGT

-227 TPPARLPSTG
+227 SPPARLPSTG

-308 RPASV
+308 RPASI
-313 PSNTANSDAGGSISS
+313 PNNTANSDAGGGISS

>member
-1 MHTPTRTACRPL
+1 MHTPTRSACRPL
-13 SSLALMAALGVL
+13 SSLALMAALGAL

-34 TPAANTPTSVAPQ
+34 TPAASAPVSVAPQ
-47 AAGQPAPQAAPQ
+47 AAGQPAPQAA
-59 AASQNVAQTAG
+59 SQNAAQTAS
-70 QPGSQTSGQGGAQ
+70 QPGSQAPSQGVAQ
-83 PSAASPAAASAV
+83 SPAASPAAASAV
-95 TSPTTSPTA
+95 TSTAA
-104 PAVPSAAGSQGARQ
+104 PAVPSATGSQAAGQ

-132 QAVQPNVSGQPAASG
+132 PAVQPAASG
-147 QPAVSG
+147 QS
-153 QTTTTGQPTATGQPA
+153 
-168 TPGQPAAS
+168 
-176 GRPATS
+176 ATS

-191 PSAAAGT
+191 PHAAAGT

-212 SAGSAQPAPPPAASS
+212 PAGSAQPAPSPAASS

-462 PYLQRYDMIDY
+462 PYLHRYDMIDY